1 MFDVIIIGG
10 SFAGV
15 SAALQLGRARRKVL
29 LVDSG
34 ATRNRFAQS
43 AHGFFGHDGKA
54 PQQLQQ
60 EGLAQLAQYPTVTI
74 VNALALAAAPLDGG
88 FQVTIGDGRI
98 ERAARLILATG
109 IRDELPCLPGL
120 RERWGRSVVH
130 CPYCH
135 GYELAP
141 GPFGVLAST
150 PASAHQAMMV
160 PDWGPATYFT
170 QGEFEPDEAQLAQ
183 FAARGVQVERSPVV
197 ELLGAVPALEGVR
210 LADGRVVSLAGLFIA
225 PQLRMT
231 TPIVRQLGCAMEE
244 GPLGAVIKVDEMKQT
259 SVPGVFAAGDAA
271 TLFGNAVFAAAAG
284 AMAGVAAHRSL
295 VFGL

>member
-1 MFDVIIIGG
+1 MFDVIVIGG

-29 LVDSG
+29 LVDS
-34 ATRNRFAQS
+34 ASTRNRFALS
-43 AHGFFGHDGKA
+43 AHGFFGHDGK
-54 PQQLQQ
+54 PPRQLQQ
-60 EGLAQLAQYPTVTI
+60 EGLAQLAAYSTVTI
-74 VNALALAAAPLDGG
+74 VNALALAARAADGV
-88 FQVTIGDGRI
+88 FEVTIGDGRI

-141 GPFGVLAST
+141 GPFGVLATS

-160 PDWGPATYFT
+160 PDWGPTTYFT
-170 QGEFEPDEAQLAQ
+170 QGEHEPDEALGAQL
-183 FAARGVQVERSPVV
+183 AARGVQVERWPVV
-197 ELLGAVPALEGVR
+197 ELLGAAPELQAVR
-210 LADGRVVSLAGLFIA
+210 LADGRVLPLAGLFVA

-231 TPIVRQLGCAMEE
+231 TPIVSQLGCAMEE
-244 GPLGAVIKVDEMKQT
+244 GPLGAVVKADEMKQT
-259 SVPGVFAAGDAA
+259 SVPGVFAAGDVSA
-271 TLFGNAVFAAAAG
+271 LFGNAVFAAAAG

-295 VFGL
+295 VFGI